1 VSRPVIATIVKPPG
15 ISRTR
20 DAMDSSSLS
29 LTIVFMI
36 PTMVNWLVVNAFLPL
51 LCPHPT
57 VVYLWRCNENNGDGG
72 PDLSLVLSFL
82 FPFFFFYSLLL
93 LSF

>member
-1 VSRPVIATIVKPPG
+1 MSRLVIATIVRPPG

-36 PTMVNWLVVNAFLPL
+36 PTMANWLVANAFLPL
-51 LCPHPT
+51 LWPHPT
-57 VVYLWRCNENNGDGG
+57 VV
-72 PDLSLVLSFL
+72 
-82 FPFFFFYSLLL
+82 
-93 LSF
+93 